1 MNITASIAVP
11 TLVRVKPDAI
21 DRVGLYLSR
30 PGHRRPALLYSD
42 GIVPD
47 LLQRLHRGMNQAEL
61 SPVVEIPVR
70 EASMEQ
76 ATGLFTELPV
86 EADAIVGFGGG
97 KALDVAKYVAFLA
110 KKPFYAVPTSL
121 SNDGFCSPGASLT
134 IAGRRRSLPSRLPYG
149 VVLDT
154 RVCRQAPAPLWASG
168 VGDLVAK
175 VTAVFDWKLAF
186 HRRGTP
192 VNDLA
197 ALLSDATVMQFMAA
211 PERTDEGARLLG
223 TALMLNGIAME
234 ICGSSRPA
242 SGSEH
247 LISHALDEITGGSH
261 LHGIQ
266 VGIATYIVSRLQ
278 GEGTGRIAAVLERA
292 GFRQAVREQPLSR
305 EALLEAARRA
315 PDLKK
320 DFYTVLSERD
330 CVPEI
335 AAMVEDDPWLEGCF
349 SNP

>member
-1 MNITASIAVP
+1 MNITTSIAVP
-11 TLVRVKPDAI
+11 TLVRVKVGAL
-21 DRVGLYLSR
+21 DRVGIYLER
-30 PGHRRPALLYSD
+30 QAYRRPALLLSD
-42 GIVPD
+42 GIVPG
-47 LLQRLHRGMNQAEL
+47 LLARLRAGLAASGIEPIL
-61 SPVVEIPVR
+61 EIPVR
-70 EASMEQ
+70 EASIEQ
-76 ATGLFTELPV
+76 AMALFEELPV
-86 EADAIVGFGGG
+86 SVDAIVGFGGG

-110 KKPFYAVPTSL
+110 KKPFYAVPASL

-134 IAGRRRSLPSRLPYG
+134 VSGHRRSLPSRLPYA

-154 RVCRQAPAPLWASG
+154 EVCRQAPTPLWVSG

-247 LISHALDEITGGSH
+247 LISHALDEITGGTH

-266 VGIATYIVSRLQ
+266 VGLATYVVSRLQ
-278 GEGTGRIAAVLERA
+278 GEGTARIANVLGRA
-292 GFRQAVREQPLSR
+292 GFRDVVRERPLRRSDF
-305 EALLEAARRA
+305 LEAARRA
-315 PDLKK
+315 PSLKQ

-330 CVPEI
+330 CLPEI
-335 AAMVEDDPWLEGCF
+335 EGILDEDAWLEGCF
-349 SNP
+349 ASE